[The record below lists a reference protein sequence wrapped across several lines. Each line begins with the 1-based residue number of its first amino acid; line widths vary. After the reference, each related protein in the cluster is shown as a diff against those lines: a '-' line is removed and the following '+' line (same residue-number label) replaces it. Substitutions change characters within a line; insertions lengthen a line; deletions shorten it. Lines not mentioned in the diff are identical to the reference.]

1 MSDLFV
7 IGIDEVGRG
16 PIAGP
21 VVVCACAIQAGTDVI
36 QYFPK
41 QQLRDSKKLT
51 EKHRQEILH
60 KVAPLKESREV
71 LFGIGEVSAS
81 QIDEVGISQA
91 IRDAMQIALTSL
103 HVQKVPQ
110 ESFVFLDGSLHAPE
124 TYNQETIIKGDEKVK
139 EISLASIFAK
149 EYRDT
154 IMKNYAKE
162 FPEYSFEN
170 HVGYGTKA
178 HYEAISKHGFTDLHR
193 KSFLRNLHK
202 DIQL

>member
-21 VVVCACAIQAGTDVI
+21 VVVCACAIQVGTDII

-60 KVAPLKESREV
+60 IVAPLKESREV

-81 QIDEVGISQA
+81 QIDEIGISQA

-103 HVQKVPQ
+103 HAQKVPQ

-149 EYRDT
+149 EYRDSL
-154 IMKNYAKE
+154 MKKVSKTY
-162 FPEYSFEN
+162 PEYSFEH
-170 HVGYGTKA
+170 HVGYGTRA
-178 HYEAISKHGFTDLHR
+178 HYEAIKNYGVTSLHR
-193 KSFLRNLHK
+193 KSFLKNLV
-202 DIQL
+202 